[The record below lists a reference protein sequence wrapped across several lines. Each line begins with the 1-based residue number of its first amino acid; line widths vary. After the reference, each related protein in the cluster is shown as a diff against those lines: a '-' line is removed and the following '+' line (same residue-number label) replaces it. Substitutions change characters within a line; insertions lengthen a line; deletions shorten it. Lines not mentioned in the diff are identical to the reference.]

1 MATDLIKDKTNK
13 VLLSMSLPISIGML
27 STFLFQVV
35 DTYFIGQLGANA
47 LAALSF
53 ASTIYFLVV
62 GLFMG
67 LAVGVSIIIGTA
79 TGAGASKKVNQTT
92 VIAILLSICSA
103 ILFAFLAIYFVEPIF
118 RLMGADA
125 TTLPLVK
132 QYIIPLFY
140 GIPLLTTGLMAGG
153 ILRATGN
160 VRNPEIIMGIAGV
173 INLVLDYG
181 LIFGNLGLPEMGI
194 EGAALATVISWVFVF
209 IGMFFLLVKDKLL
222 IINLKKTFRSL
233 ITTIK
238 EITRLGLP
246 TIITQIIGPLTL
258 IYLTF
263 LFARQASTAVAAFG
277 VASRIQT
284 LLMIGILGVSTA
296 ITPFI
301 AQNLGAK
308 RHSRIDESIAFGGR
322 ASTYLGVLVSILLFI
337 FIKPIAGIFSDDA
350 LVVDYTTRYFYFVSI
365 SYIFYGLFIITSS
378 IFNGLQ
384 LPLNSMKIMLVKSIA
399 FTIPLTL
406 IGTYFGVTGI
416 FIGISVGNVLAGLL
430 AAQEMRKQLRK
441 VNSELAK
448 VNIWHAY
455 KSDFKRIF
463 SVRKNSN

>member
-1 MATDLIKDKTNK
+1 
-13 VLLSMSLPISIGML
+13 MSLPISVGML

-35 DTYFIGQLGANA
+35 DTYFVGQLGANA

-79 TGAGASKKVNQTT
+79 KGANDGKKVNQTT
-92 VIAILLSICSA
+92 IIAILLSIISA
-103 ILFAFLAIYFVEPIF
+103 TLFAVSGIYFVEPVF
-118 RLMGADA
+118 TSMGADA
-125 TTLPLVK
+125 ITLPLVK

-140 GIPLLTTGLMAGG
+140 GIPLLTTGLVAGG

-173 INLVLDYG
+173 INLILDYG
-181 LIFGNLGLPEMGI
+181 LIFGKLGMPEMGI
-194 EGAALATVISWVFVF
+194 EGAAFATVASWIFVI
-209 IGMFFLLVKDKLL
+209 IGMFFLLIKDRLL
-222 IINLKKTFRSL
+222 KINIKETFRGFA
-233 ITTIK
+233 TTIK
-238 EITRLGLP
+238 EIGKLGLP
-246 TIITQIIGPLTL
+246 AIITQIIGPLTL

-263 LFARQASTAVAAFG
+263 LFARQASAAVAAFG

-308 RHSRIDESIAFGGR
+308 QHSRIDESIAFGGR
-322 ASTYLGVLVSILLFI
+322 ASTYLGLLVCILLFL
-337 FIKPIAGIFSDDA
+337 FIKPIAGIFSDDPS
-350 LVVDYTTRYFYFVSI
+350 VVSYTDQYFYIVSI

-384 LPLNSMKIMLVKSIA
+384 LPLNSMKIVLVKSIA
-399 FTIPLTL
+399 FTIPITL
-406 IGTYFGVTGI
+406 IGSYFGVTEI
-416 FIGISVGNVLAGLL
+416 FIGISLSNILAGLL
-430 AAQEMRKQLRK
+430 ATYEMRKQFKK

-448 VNIWHAY
+448 VNIWNEY
-455 KSDFKRIF
+455 TDDFKRLFRIGNKMA
-463 SVRKNSN
+463 S

>member
-1 MATDLIKDKTNK
+1 MTDLIKDKTNK

-35 DTYFIGQLGANA
+35 DTYFVGQLGAEA

-79 TGAGASKKVNQTT
+79 KGANDNRKVNQTT
-92 VIAILLSICSA
+92 VIALLLSIVSA
-103 ILFAFLAIYFVEPIF
+103 ILFAVLGIYFVEPIF
-118 RLMGADA
+118 TVMGADA
-125 TTLPLVK
+125 ETLPLVK

-173 INLVLDYG
+173 INLILDYG
-181 LIFGNLGLPEMGI
+181 LIFGKLGLPEMGI
-194 EGAALATVISWVFVF
+194 KGAALATVASWVFVI
-209 IGMFFLLVKDKLL
+209 IGMLFLLIKDKLL
-222 IINLKKTFRSL
+222 KTK
-233 ITTIK
+233 IK
-238 EITRLGLP
+238 EVFESFLTTLKEIGKLGLP

-263 LFARQASTAVAAFG
+263 LFARHASTAVAAFG

-308 RHSRIDESIAFGGR
+308 QHSRIDESIAFGGR
-322 ASTYLGVLVSILLFI
+322 ASTYLGLIVCILLFI
-337 FIKPIAGIFSDDA
+337 FIKPIAKLFSED
-350 LVVDYTTRYFYFVSI
+350 LSVINYTAQYFYIVST

-406 IGTYFGVTGI
+406 IGSYFGVKGI
-416 FIGISVGNVLAGLL
+416 FVGISLGNILAGLL
-430 AAQEMRKQLRK
+430 AAYEMRKQFKK

-448 VNIWHAY
+448 VNIWNEY
-455 KSDFKRIF
+455 LNDFKRLF
-463 SVRKNSN
+463 KQD

>member
-1 MATDLIKDKTNK
+1 MTTDLIKGKTNK

-35 DTYFIGQLGANA
+35 DTYFVGQLGANE

-79 TGAGASKKVNQTT
+79 KGANDNKKVNQTT
-92 VIAILLSICSA
+92 VIAILLSLSTS
-103 ILFAFLAIYFVEPIF
+103 ILFALLGIYFVDPIF
-118 RLMGADA
+118 QLMGANA
-125 TTLPLVK
+125 TTLPLIK

-140 GIPLLTTGLMAGG
+140 GIPLLTTGLMIGG

-160 VRNPEIIMGIAGV
+160 VKTPEIIMGIAGI

-181 LIFGNLGLPEMGI
+181 LIFGELGLPEMGI
-194 EGAALATVISWVFVF
+194 EGAALATVVSWVFVI
-209 IGMFFLLVKDKLL
+209 IGMFFLLIKDKLL
-222 IINLKKTFRSL
+222 NINVKETFGNL
-233 ITTIK
+233 ITTTK
-238 EITRLGLP
+238 EIGKLGLP
-246 TIITQIIGPLTL
+246 TIITQIIDPLTL

-263 LFARQASTAVAAFG
+263 LFARETSTAVAAFG

-308 RHSRIDESIAFGGR
+308 QHSRIDESIVFGGR
-322 ASTYLGVLVSILLFI
+322 ASTYLGGLVCILLLL
-337 FIKPIAGIFSDDA
+337 FIKPIVGIFSTDIS
-350 LVVDYTTRYFYFVSI
+350 VVNYAAQYFYIVSV
-365 SYIFYGLFIITSS
+365 SYIFYGLFITTAS
-378 IFNGLQ
+378 ILNGLQ
-384 LPLNSMKIMLVKSIA
+384 LPLSSMKIVLVKSIA

-406 IGTYFGVTGI
+406 IGSYFG
-416 FIGISVGNVLAGLL
+416 
-430 AAQEMRKQLRK
+430 
-441 VNSELAK
+441 
-448 VNIWHAY
+448 
-455 KSDFKRIF
+455 
-463 SVRKNSN
+463 